1 MVREYGVD
9 AASLS
14 RYAEGMEAENSA
26 AAVAALRYMKAMYL
40 REHIAEK
47 KALMERDG
55 ISGLIANRRLFRP
68 IEEAVKAKYGDVD
81 VLIEERRRQAEIER
95 GVMEAARRRAEE
107 EARKR
112 EERLEELALLSDEE
126 VDRRYAAALDNGDEA
141 AAREMLDE
149 AARRK
154 GYGDA
159 VSDYQGVGTWSA
171 PSAPG
176 YATAEERRADMEES
190 GGIVNVED
198 IAAGYS
204 PVQEEM
210 YSHPERAGF
219 GDASGIEAGRVISDA
234 LNTLKAGEKDV

>member
-1 MVREYGVD
+1 
-9 AASLS
+9 
-14 RYAEGMEAENSA
+14 
-26 AAVAALRYMKAMYL
+26 MKAMYL
-40 REHIAEK
+40 REHIAESE
-47 KALMERDG
+47 ALRERDG
-55 ISGLIANRRLFRP
+55 ISSLIANRRLFRP

-81 VLIEERRRQAEIER
+81 VLIEERRRQAEKER

-107 EARKR
+107 EARNR
-112 EERLEELALLSDEE
+112 EERLEELALLSDDE
-126 VDRRYAAALDNGDEA
+126 VDKRYAAALGNGDEA

-154 GYGDA
+154 GYGDG
-159 VSDYQGVGTWSA
+159 VSDYQGAGARSA
-171 PSAPG
+171 PSDPG
-176 YATAEERRADMEES
+176 YATAEARRADVEEN
-190 GGIVNVED
+190 GRIVNVED

-210 YSHPERAGF
+210 YSHPERTGF